1 MTTATI
7 SLSRYCSRDLTRL
20 TPQGAAAAAMAC
32 QRGAAQRI
40 PERASRS
47 PRRSRDGELLPS
59 PSGLSLLSCCHVPR
73 LAQRPHPDDAGH
85 RSPEKITIACS
96 SSTSADTPSPC
107 PRLIGAQRG
116 IYHWRLFSAL
126 LHYPG
131 EFALRPMQARY
142 LGCLLPF
149 EWLANF
155 NLALSSPCL
164 LGRRTGSSEAFM
176 RARVTAGRL
185 PFRCCLPR
193 RDKQKPANRAGAVH

>member
-7 SLSRYCSRDLTRL
+7 SLSQYCSRDLTRL

-32 QRGAAQRI
+32 QCGAAQRI

-59 PSGLSLLSCCHVPR
+59 PSGLSLLSCCHVLR

-116 IYHWRLFSAL
+116 IYHWRLESYSL
-126 LHYPG
+126 LCYITLASSL
-131 EFALRPMQARY
+131 FARCRHGIWAVSSRSN
-142 LGCLLPF
+142 G
-149 EWLANF
+149 WLISIWRFRAHACWAAE
-155 NLALSSPCL
+155 LDRV
-164 LGRRTGSSEAFM
+164 RRLCAH
-176 RARVTAGRL
+176 A
-185 PFRCCLPR
+185 
-193 RDKQKPANRAGAVH
+193 